1 MLMVE
6 PFCCLLLRVSKRG
19 MGRKK
24 PRKTRMNKGK
34 LAKGFTSSHLF
45 YSTSR
50 EWARLDYKQGGG
62 GRLGSFHF
70 VLALA
75 FQVPI

>member
-19 MGRKK
+19 MGRRKK
-24 PRKTRMNKGK
+24 PRMNKGK
-34 LAKGFTSSHLF
+34 LAKGFISSHLF

-50 EWARLDYKQGGG
+50 GWAGLDYKQGVD
-62 GRLGSFHF
+62 LELFIF

-75 FQVPI
+75 F